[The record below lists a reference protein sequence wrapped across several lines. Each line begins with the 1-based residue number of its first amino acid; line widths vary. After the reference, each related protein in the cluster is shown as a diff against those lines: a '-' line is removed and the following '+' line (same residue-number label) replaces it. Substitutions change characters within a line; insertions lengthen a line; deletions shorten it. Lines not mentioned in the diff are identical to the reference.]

1 MLISDFEY
9 LKYIF
14 NPKYFFSAFTSS
26 SGAQI
31 AESPQLIDGQQM
43 LIDGSH
49 IVPVG
54 NRPAR
59 TKKLT
64 EKGLDYHRTIS
75 HKNDVPNPPGTGPF
89 RVPGFSELNGGEL
102 SPGGPISIKTG
113 NTPGITTGS
122 RIETVQ
128 TLPANPTVANFND
141 FVWIRYILTCFY
153 PQLTERILE
162 IVAKNSFTLFEGNFD
177 PVFMLHGTLFQI
189 LGSEIRSLN

>member
-1 MLISDFEY
+1 MSRARVFVNFTRETDQI
-9 LKYIF
+9 
-14 NPKYFFSAFTSS
+14 FFSAFTSS

-43 LIDGSH
+43 LIDGSS

-141 FVWIRYILTCFY
+141 NGN
-153 PQLTERILE
+153 E
-162 IVAKNSFTLFEGNFD
+162 IGNVSVSALLKSVPAAPFNRVNLATHD
-177 PVFMLHGTLFQI
+177 
-189 LGSEIRSLN
+189 